1 MDSPGLD
8 VAPDVLDLGPEQMRR
23 LGHWVV
29 DRTVDHLQTLRDR
42 PAITERSWD
51 DLSAVLGG
59 AAPRG
64 RGDVEEGLALLAD
77 VALEAQQHGDHP
89 RYFARVPGPSSDVA
103 ILGEWL
109 AVGMQA
115 IASSWGGGSGTA
127 TLELV
132 VLDWLRDALGLAPAS
147 EGIIL
152 TGGSMASTT
161 ALIVARAETGG
172 GVVYLSDQ
180 THSSIKRG
188 AVTTGWD
195 PALVRV
201 LPTGDDLR
209 LAPGTVRA
217 AVEADL
223 AAGLHPAVVVA
234 TSGTTNAGTVDDI
247 PAIAEIAREHGLW
260 LHVDGAYGGP
270 AALSPERHGICGLEL
285 ADSFVLDPHKWL
297 FQPYDAAC
305 LWVARPG
312 ALDRTFAMHPEYLT
326 DTQGGVVDL
335 HNRGLELTRHA
346 RAAKLWLT
354 LRTYGLDAIED
365 AVERGIALAEAAEA
379 LAVEAGFEITSAA
392 SLGVVTF
399 AVPDVDDEG
408 HSRIASDVTEHGY
421 AAITSTVLRGRRV
434 LRLCT
439 INPRTT
445 EDDLRGTIAVI
456 ASCASATRLPR

>member
-1 MDSPGLD
+1 MTDSPGLD
-8 VAPDVLDLGPEQMRR
+8 VPPDVLDLGPEELRR

-29 DRTVDHLQTLRDR
+29 DRTVEHLQTLRDR
-42 PAITERSWD
+42 PAITERTWD
-51 DLSAVLGG
+51 DLSPVLGG

-64 RGDVEEGLALLAD
+64 RGDLQEGLALLAD

-172 GVVYLSDQ
+172 GVLYLSDQ

-209 LAPGTVRA
+209 LPPATLRD

-223 AAGLHPAVVVA
+223 AAGLHPAAVVA
-234 TSGTTNAGTVDDI
+234 TSGTTNSGTVDDV
-247 PAIAEIAREHGLW
+247 PAIAAIAREHGMW

-270 AALSPERHGICGLEL
+270 AALSPGRHGIRGLEL

-326 DTQGGVVDL
+326 DAQGGPVDL
-335 HNRGLELTRHA
+335 HNRGLELTRHS

-365 AVERGIALAEAAEA
+365 AVERGIALAELSER
-379 LAVEAGFEITSAA
+379 LVVDAGFEVTSSA

-399 AVPDVDDEG
+399 VVPGLDDDA
-408 HSRIASDVTEHGY
+408 HSQVCADVTDDGY

-445 EDDLRGTIAVI
+445 EDDLRGTIARI
-456 ASCASATRLPR
+456 AAFAAPLRRE